1 MKHVKHQVSE
11 YLERFFKLLHTKK
24 HAVHITAVAISSV
37 VLLTGLFQ
45 PAVSSLF
52 NSYEDELGS
61 TGEEELVTIE
71 NEGSQYSNLIQESI
85 IQKGESLYSIL
96 QHQGLSANDIHDI
109 TQQLKGS
116 FSIKNFRPGKPYLIE
131 KDPRG
136 EFLCFTYQQ
145 SPSTILHVQK
155 NPETYD
161 FNIWQETFES
171 QNRIAALSGTISS
184 TLSAELQQH
193 GRYALIS
200 QLQKLFAYK
209 VNFKRDIQP
218 GTTYNVLFEEEWV
231 GNECVGIG
239 KILAAEIYTGKTP
252 ATAYRFTDSKGNT
265 GYYDSK
271 GKSLKRSNALFVRPC
286 NYSRISSRFGYR
298 THPVLRRRHF
308 HGGVDLAA
316 PRGTPVYAAA
326 DGKILFRGRKG
337 AAGNMVTIAHPN
349 GYHTKYLHLSR
360 FSANARHG
368 SRVKQGQVI
377 GYVGSTGRSTGPHL
391 DFRVVRN
398 GKPQNP
404 LIALKSVCEINGL
417 PKAEMENFQAQI
429 SLFRMQLENNAILV
443 AGNAKASSQTS
454 SALN

>member
-1 MKHVKHQVSE
+1 MKHVKKQVSDKVE
-11 YLERFFKLLHTKK
+11 LFFKVLRTRKY
-24 HAVHITAVAISSV
+24 AGIFTAVSISTL

-45 PAVSSLF
+45 PLASSLF
-52 NSYEDELGS
+52 HSYEDELGS
-61 TGEEELVTIE
+61 TGTEALVAIEDEE
-71 NEGSQYSNLIQESI
+71 SQYSNLIQEAI
-85 IQKGESLYSIL
+85 IQKGQSLYSIL
-96 QHQGLSANDIHDI
+96 QDQGIAPNDIHAI

-116 FSIKNFRPGKPYLIE
+116 FSIKNFRPEKPYLIE
-131 KDPRG
+131 KDPQG
-136 EFLCFTYQQ
+136 EFLCLTYQQ

-171 QNRIAALSGTISS
+171 HNRVAALAGTISS

-218 GTTYNVLFEEEWV
+218 GTTYNILFEEEYV

-239 KILAAEIYTGKTP
+239 KILAAEIYTGKNP
-252 ATAYRFTDSKGNT
+252 ATAYRYTDSKGNT

-271 GKSLKRSNALFVRPC
+271 GKSLKRSNSLFVKPC

-308 HGGVDLAA
+308 HGGIDLAA

-326 DGKILFRGRKG
+326 DGKIRFRGRKG

-391 DFRVVRN
+391 DFRVIRN

-404 LIALKSVCEINGL
+404 LIALKSVCEIKGL
-417 PKAEMENFQAQI
+417 PKSEMNNFLAQI
-429 SLFRMQLENNAILV
+429 SIFRMQLENRDILV
-443 AGNAKASSQTS
+443 AGISKPSSRTA

>member
-1 MKHVKHQVSE
+1 MMHVKKPLTDGWEWFSGKVGNRKRIGILAAVAVIAVIGISGVF
-11 YLERFFKLLHTKK
+11 LPGSSLLH
-24 HAVHITAVAISSV
+24 
-37 VLLTGLFQ
+37 
-45 PAVSSLF
+45 
-52 NSYEDELGS
+52 NYDDELG
-61 TGEEELVTIE
+61 TTDDTELVTIE
-71 NEGSQYSNLIQESI
+71 DESSKFSNTISEETILRGQ
-85 IQKGESLYSIL
+85 SLYSIL
-96 QHQGLSANDIHDI
+96 TNAGLSPKEVHEI
-109 TQQLKGS
+109 TLQLKGS
-116 FSIKNFRPGKPYLIE
+116 FSVKNFRPGKSYLVE
-131 KDPRG
+131 KDPSG
-136 EFLCFTYQQ
+136 NFLCFTYQQ
-145 SPSTILHVQK
+145 SPSSILHVQR
-155 NPETYD
+155 ETESEQ

-171 QNRIAALSGTISS
+171 QNRVSALSGTISS

-200 QLQKLFAYK
+200 QLQKLFAHK

-231 GNECVGIG
+231 GNEFVGIG
-239 KILAAEIYTGKTP
+239 KILAAEIYTGNTP

-271 GKSLKRSNALFVRPC
+271 GKSLKRTNALFVKPC
-286 NYSRISSRFGYR
+286 NYSRISSRYGYR
-298 THPVLRRRHF
+298 THPILRRRHF
-308 HGGVDLAA
+308 HGGIDLAA
-316 PRGTPVYAAA
+316 ARGTPVYAAA
-326 DGKILFRGRKG
+326 NGKILFRGRKG
-337 AAGNMVTIAHPN
+337 AAGNMVTIAHAN

-404 LIALKSVCEINGL
+404 LIALKSVCEIKGL
-417 PKAEMENFQAQI
+417 PKAEMDNFLAQI
-429 SLFRMQLENNAILV
+429 SIFRMQLENNDILV
-443 AGNAKASSQTS
+443 AGLVKPSANHA

>member
-1 MKHVKHQVSE
+1 MMHVKKPLTDGWEWFSGKVGTTKRMGILAAVAVIAVIGISDVF
-11 YLERFFKLLHTKK
+11 LPGSSLLH
-24 HAVHITAVAISSV
+24 
-37 VLLTGLFQ
+37 
-45 PAVSSLF
+45 
-52 NSYEDELGS
+52 NYDDELGI
-61 TGEEELVTIE
+61 TDDTELVTIE
-71 NEGSQYSNLIQESI
+71 DESSKFSNTISEETILRGQ
-85 IQKGESLYSIL
+85 SLYSIL
-96 QHQGLSANDIHDI
+96 TNAGLSPKQVHEI
-109 TQQLKGS
+109 TLQLKGS
-116 FSIKNFRPGKPYLIE
+116 FSIRNFRPGKSYLIE
-131 KDPRG
+131 KDPSG
-136 EFLCFTYQQ
+136 NFLCFTYQQ
-145 SPSTILHVQK
+145 SPSSILHVQR
-155 NPETYD
+155 ETESEQ

-171 QNRIAALSGTISS
+171 QNRVSALSGTISS
-184 TLSAELQQH
+184 TLSAELQKH

-209 VNFKRDIQP
+209 VNFKRDIQS

-231 GNECVGIG
+231 GNEFVGIG
-239 KILAAEIYTGKTP
+239 KILAAEIYTGNAP

-271 GKSLKRSNALFVRPC
+271 GKSLKRTNSLFVKPC

-308 HGGVDLAA
+308 HGGIDLAA

-326 DGKILFRGRKG
+326 NGKILFRGRKG
-337 AAGNMVTIAHPN
+337 AAGNMVTIAHAN

-368 SRVKQGQVI
+368 SRVRQGQVI

-404 LIALKSVCEINGL
+404 LIALKSVCEIKGL
-417 PKAEMENFQAQI
+417 PKAEMDNFLAQI
-429 SLFRMQLENNAILV
+429 SIFRMQLENNDILV
-443 AGNAKASSQTS
+443 AGLVKPSADNASTV
-454 SALN
+454 N